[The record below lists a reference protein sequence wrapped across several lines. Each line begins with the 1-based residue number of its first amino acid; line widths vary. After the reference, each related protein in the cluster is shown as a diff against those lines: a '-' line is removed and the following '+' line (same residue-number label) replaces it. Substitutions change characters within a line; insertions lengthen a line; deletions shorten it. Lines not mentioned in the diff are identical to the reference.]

1 MNKVL
6 HILAFFLSFLLISCE
21 EVVHLDVDTA
31 PTRLVVDASLNWLK
45 GTKGNY
51 QVIKLSTTTDFYSKE
66 IPSVNGA
73 TVYVTNAK
81 GKTFDFREFENY
93 EGIYVCDYFTPVM
106 NETYTLTVIHNS
118 QTYTATETMLPVPDL
133 LTVDQE
139 VDKSILNKD
148 LYTIKAYFSDPSSEE
163 NFYMNRFI
171 KNGKTGQSAVF
182 DDRFVN
188 GNYTNTVRIFDDL
201 TKDDE
206 LRIELYG
213 ISSRYYD
220 YMSKIFSMISE
231 GNKGPFEVP
240 PSQVRGNIV
249 NQTVTSNFA
258 YGYFRLSE
266 VSYIEYIIQ

>member
-1 MNKVL
+1 MNKVYL
-6 HILAFFLSFLLISCE
+6 ILPFFLSFLFISCE

-31 PTRLVVDASLNWLK
+31 PTRLVVDASLNWQK

-51 QVIKLSTTTDFYSKE
+51 QVIKLSTTTDFYSKT
-66 IPSVNGA
+66 IPTVSGA
-73 TVYVTNAK
+73 TVYITNPK
-81 GKTFDFREFENY
+81 GRIFDFKEFEDY
-93 EGIYVCDYFTPVM
+93 EGSYVCDYFAPEI

-118 QTYTATETMLPVPDL
+118 QTYTASEKMLPVPNL
-133 LTVDQE
+133 LSVDQE
-139 VDKSILNKD
+139 IDKSILNKEI
-148 LYTIKAYFSDPSSEE
+148 YTIKAYFNDPSNED

-201 TKDDE
+201 TKNDE

-213 ISSRYYD
+213 ISSQYYD

-240 PSQVRGNIV
+240 PSQVRGNVV
-249 NQTVTSNFA
+249 NQSVSSNFA

-266 VSYIEYIIQ
+266 VSSIEYVTQ